1 MNTDI
6 NDRRFWVDTLVRIAH
21 PVMSALAEGK
31 LRRQMPVEARQ
42 EYQDE
47 RRKFTHL
54 EALGRSLAGIG
65 PWLALSGLEGE
76 EENTRRTFQLITLK
90 ALESATDPQSP
101 DFMNFSEGQQPIV
114 DTAFLAEGLLRSYDT
129 VWRQLDSSVQERILE
144 CVRQTRRRKPYFNN
158 WLLFSAVTE
167 AFLCK
172 AGADW
177 DRMRVDYAIR
187 QHEQWYKGDGAYG
200 DGSNFHWD
208 YYNGLVI
215 HPMLLDVLDA
225 VSAATDEWE
234 PFRGAFMQRAQRY
247 AVIQER
253 LIAPDGS
260 FPPIGRSLAYRFGA
274 FHLLALM
281 ALKHALPP
289 ELELAQVRCALTAVI
304 QRVMQ
309 QKGTF
314 DERGWLTI
322 GLCGHQPS
330 LGEPYISTGSLYL
343 CLCGLLPL
351 GLPPDDEFW
360 SSAPADWSS
369 RKIWAG
375 QDAAMDHALSEEK
388 RPAMSDLDSSA
399 SPEHRRPTRHGQ
411 NS

>member
-1 MNTDI
+1 MNANT

-31 LRRQMPVEARQ
+31 LRQQMPVEAR
-42 EYQDE
+42 EGFREE
-47 RRKFTHL
+47 RQKFTHL

-76 EENTRRTFQLITLK
+76 EEDARRTFQLITHK
-90 ALESATDPQSP
+90 VLERATDPGSP
-101 DFMNFSEGQQPIV
+101 DFMNFTEGQQPIV

-129 VWRQLDSSVQERILE
+129 VWRQLDSRVQARISE
-144 CVRQTRRRKPYFNN
+144 CMRQTRTRKPHFNN

-187 QHEQWYKGDGAYG
+187 QHEQWYKGDGVYG
-200 DGSNFHWD
+200 DGPYFHWD
-208 YYNGLVI
+208 YYNSFVI

-234 PFRGAFMQRAQRY
+234 PFRDAFMQRAQRY

-260 FPPIGRSLAYRFGA
+260 FPPMGRSLAYRFGA
-274 FHLLALM
+274 FHLLALL
-281 ALKHALPP
+281 ALKRALPP
-289 ELELAQVRCALTAVI
+289 ELEPAQVRCALTAVI
-304 QRVMQ
+304 RRVMQ

-351 GLPPDDEFW
+351 GLPPNDKFW
-360 SSAPADWSS
+360 NSAPAGWSS

-375 QDAAMDHALSEEK
+375 QDAACDHALSETK
-388 RPAMSDLDSSA
+388 SPTLGGINSSA
-399 SPEHRRPTRHGQ
+399 SSEQRVR
-411 NS
+411 

>member
-1 MNTDI
+1 MDTNT
-6 NDRRFWVDTLVRIAH
+6 NERHFWVDTLFRIAH
-21 PVMSALAEGK
+21 PVMSALAQGK
-31 LRRQMPVEARQ
+31 LRQLMPVEAR
-42 EYQDE
+42 EEFRKE
-47 RRKFTHL
+47 RKKFTHL

-65 PWLALSGLEGE
+65 PWLASSGLEGE
-76 EENTRRTFQLITLK
+76 EEDTRHTFQLITHK
-90 ALESATDPQSP
+90 ALEQATDPQSP
-101 DFMNFSEGQQPIV
+101 DFMNFAEGQQPIV
-114 DTAFLAEGLLRSYDT
+114 DAAFLAEGLLRSYDT
-129 VWRQLDSSVQERILE
+129 VWSQLDPQVQARIIE
-144 CVRQTRRRKPYFNN
+144 CMRQTRKRKPHFNN
-158 WLLFSAVTE
+158 WLLFSAVIE

-172 AGADW
+172 VGADW
-177 DRMRVDYAIR
+177 DRTRVDYAIR

-200 DGSNFHWD
+200 DGPSFHWD
-208 YYNGLVI
+208 YYNSFVI

-234 PFRGAFMQRAQRY
+234 PFRDAFMQRAQRY

-260 FPPIGRSLAYRFGA
+260 FPPIGRSLTYRFGA

-281 ALKHALPP
+281 ALKRALPP
-289 ELELAQVRCALTAVI
+289 ELEPAQVRCALTAVI

-309 QKGTF
+309 PKGTF

-330 LGEPYISTGSLYL
+330 LGEPYISTGSLYV

-351 GLPPDDEFW
+351 GLPPSDEFW
-360 SSAPADWSS
+360 NSAPADWSS

-375 QDAAMDHALSEEK
+375 QDAATDHALLEEK
-388 RPAMSDLDSSA
+388 RPATSDVDSSA
-399 SPEHRRPTRHGQ
+399 SPEHRRPYRCE
-411 NS
+411 